1 MKITVD
7 LDELKE
13 LGSYKLA
20 FTLGYCRAK
29 PNFTI
34 KELCEDLCL
43 CDTAAR
49 VGINDLEYMGYL
61 ERVYGTTNRN
71 LIEHRRGCG
80 KKKIVIGVKVY
91 D

>member
-13 LGSYKLA
+13 LGYKLA

-43 CDTAAR
+43 SDTAAR

-61 ERVYGTTNRN
+61 ERMYG
-71 LIEHRRGCG
+71 ISDEYISAKKRGCG
-80 KKKIVIGVKVY
+80 RKYIIRGVKVY
-91 D
+91 G

>member
-7 LDELKE
+7 LDEIKL
-13 LGSYKLA
+13 LGYKRA
-20 FTLGYCRAK
+20 FLLGYCRVK

-34 KELCEDLCL
+34 KELCDDLCL

-61 ERVYGTTNRN
+61 ERIYGTTNRN
-71 LIEHRRGCG
+71 LIEHRRGC
-80 KKKIVIGVKVY
+80 
-91 D
+91 

>member
-13 LGSYKLA
+13 LGYKLA

-61 ERVYGTTNRN
+61 ERVYGITDKY
-71 LIEHRRGCG
+71 LKE
-80 KKKIVIGVKVY
+80 KKLGYGRKHIIKGVKVY